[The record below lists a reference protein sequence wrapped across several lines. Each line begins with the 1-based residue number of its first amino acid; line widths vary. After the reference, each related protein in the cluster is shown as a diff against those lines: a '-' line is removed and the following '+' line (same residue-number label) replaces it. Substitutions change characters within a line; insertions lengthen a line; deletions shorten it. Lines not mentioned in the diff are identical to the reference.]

1 MCYTLTVSKF
11 MRYDFTIQCLIQY
24 ILIWLKRVQFSIKE
38 TRLVFR
44 IRNVMLG
51 KIGNRRKSIDFR
63 PFWIEGDR
71 IVTTIES
78 DLYSSLGMSRP
89 RVRDYCRFSW
99 LQYVSTNKS
108 TRVECKV
115 GREGR
120 LVVLE
125 SDGDEGWERGGEM
138 CPGNRCGWRYR

>member
-1 MCYTLTVSKF
+1 
-11 MRYDFTIQCLIQY
+11 
-24 ILIWLKRVQFSIKE
+24 
-38 TRLVFR
+38 
-44 IRNVMLG
+44 
-51 KIGNRRKSIDFR
+51 
-63 PFWIEGDR
+63 
-71 IVTTIES
+71 
-78 DLYSSLGMSRP
+78 MSRP

-125 SDGDEGWERGGEM
+125 SDGDEEWERGDDVSWKSMWLALPLARISRGKDKEF
-138 CPGNRCGWRYR
+138 